1 MKLTTQSEYSL
12 LALLYLTRNVDKGY
26 IPLATI
32 AKEQELPF
40 KYLEQLMHTL
50 IRAGVVRGLKG
61 QHGGYQ
67 LAHKPEEITIAE
79 IIRLFDGPLAPIASV
94 SRYFY
99 KPSMMEK
106 EKKLSKVM
114 KEIRD
119 YVSAKL
125 EAVTLRDMT

>member
-12 LALLYLTRNVDKGY
+12 LALLYLARHGKKGH

-32 AKEQELPF
+32 AKEQGLPF

-50 IRAGVVRGLKG
+50 IRAGIVRGLKG

-67 LAHKPEEITIAE
+67 LALKPEEIPIAK
-79 IIRLFDGPLAPIASV
+79 IIRLFDGPLAPISSV

-99 KPSMMEK
+99 KPSMIEK
-106 EKKLSKVM
+106 EKKLSRVM
-114 KEIRD
+114 RDIRD
-119 YVSAKL
+119 YISTKL
-125 EAVTLRDMT
+125 EAITLKDMA